1 MYKTFL
7 KSCLNS
13 ACVFAV
19 ALVFDASA
27 LIKVVVNGDGVQ
39 TPQRIA
45 VIRDGFGGRAVQ
57 PDNPAQFSFGDIT
70 LDVQP
75 TMNGTS
81 LSFTSLTGVDYKC
94 LVSQGVIHLSPELG
108 HTNYLNQTFS
118 FSSEAGI
125 TDDMGA
131 NIQTTY
137 DNMMFSTL
145 IGNEAAAPAM
155 PEIEEEENGKLGT
168 KEKVIREALRVGG
181 QVKEFAG
188 KSGKKVESAGREVRR
203 FFKKL

>member
-1 MYKTFL
+1 
-7 KSCLNS
+7 
-13 ACVFAV
+13 
-19 ALVFDASA
+19 
-27 LIKVVVNGDGVQ
+27 
-39 TPQRIA
+39 
-45 VIRDGFGGRAVQ
+45 
-57 PDNPAQFSFGDIT
+57 
-70 LDVQP
+70 
-75 TMNGTS
+75 
-81 LSFTSLTGVDYKC
+81 
-94 LVSQGVIHLSPELG
+94 
-108 HTNYLNQTFS
+108 
-118 FSSEAGI
+118 
-125 TDDMGA
+125 MGA

-188 KSGKKVESAGREVRR
+188 KSGKKVESAGQEVRR

>member
-39 TPQRIA
+39 TPERIS

-57 PDNPAQFSFGDIT
+57 PNNPAQFNFGDIT
-70 LDVQP
+70 LDVLP

-94 LVSQGVIHLSPELG
+94 RVSQ
-108 HTNYLNQTFS
+108 
-118 FSSEAGI
+118 
-125 TDDMGA
+125 
-131 NIQTTY
+131 
-137 DNMMFSTL
+137 
-145 IGNEAAAPAM
+145 
-155 PEIEEEENGKLGT
+155 
-168 KEKVIREALRVGG
+168 
-181 QVKEFAG
+181 
-188 KSGKKVESAGREVRR
+188 
-203 FFKKL
+203 